1 MGLISRVSSRTYRS
15 NTLSSIMSSIK
26 VPTSQREEFKKYLEK
41 TGIQEKL
48 VKMLVDL
55 YEEPQKPSDPWAYFK
70 SLFEAEDAESADIES
85 LKQEN
90 KQMKAQLADAEA
102 KIKDLEGKL
111 AG

>member
-1 MGLISRVSSRTYRS
+1 
-15 NTLSSIMSSIK
+15 MSSIK

-48 VKMLVDL
+48 VEMLVHL
-55 YEEPQKPSDPWAYFK
+55 YEEPEKPSDPWAYFK

-90 KQMKAQLADAEA
+90 SEMKSKLADAEA
-102 KIKDLEGKL
+102 KIKDLEAKVGGEEEQP
-111 AG
+111 AEEQEWFTDD